1 MSKRSF
7 LREFFKANRMVGSVL
22 PSSRFL
28 SKKMLLPIAF
38 EKAKVLIELGPGT
51 GVFTKEL
58 LRQMPPNCHLVV
70 IELNDAFFH
79 DLQKKFQAPN
89 VHLIHGSAADISAV
103 LQRLQ
108 LPKADYILSSL
119 PLSNFPVALRSA
131 ILEEVKQ
138 NMQPE
143 GKLIQFQYS
152 RGLKKLYGAH
162 FDQVSIDYTVLN
174 FPPAFIYTCT
184 NS

>member
-28 SKKMLLPIAF
+28 SNKMLLPIAF
-38 EKAKVLIELGPGT
+38 EKAKVL
-51 GVFTKEL
+51 
-58 LRQMPPNCHLVV
+58 

-89 VHLIHGSAADISAV
+89 MHLIHGSAADISAV

>member
-7 LREFFKANRMVGSVL
+7 LKEFFKANRMVGSVL

-28 SKKMLLPIAF
+28 SKKMLQPIDF
-38 EKAKVLIELGPGT
+38 KKAKVLIELGPGT

-58 LRQMPPNCHLVV
+58 LRQMPTNCQLVV
-70 IELNDAFFH
+70 IELNDAFFS

-89 VHLIHGSAADISAV
+89 VHLIHGSAAEITAI

-108 LPKADYILSSL
+108 LPKADFILSSL
-119 PLSNFPVALRSA
+119 PLSNFPAALRSS

-162 FDQVSIDYTVLN
+162 FEKVSIDYTVLN
-174 FPPAFIYTCT
+174 FPPAFIYTCA

>member
-1 MSKRSF
+1 MSKGSF
-7 LREFFKANRMVGSVL
+7 LKEFFKSNRMVGSII

-28 SKKMLLPIAF
+28 SKKMLQPISF
-38 EKAKVLIELGPGT
+38 EGAKVIIELGPGT

-58 LRQMPPNCHLVV
+58 LSRIPVGCHLVV
-70 IELNDAFFH
+70 IELNDAFFKN
-79 DLQKKFQAPN
+79 LTEKFKAPN
-89 VHLIHGSAADISAV
+89 LHIIHGSAADITGI
-103 LQRLQ
+103 LQHLN

-119 PLSNFPVALRSA
+119 PLSNFPAPLRQLVLEA
-131 ILEEVKQ
+131 ICKNLQVQ
-138 NMQPE
+138 

-152 RGLKKLYGAH
+152 RGLRKLYQTY
-162 FDQVSIDYTVLN
+162 FKDVQIDYTALN